1 MVTDGREGMSGNWK
15 ITIVGGSLNG
25 MDFSFPPDR
34 EVLIGRSSKADVRL
48 SSSESDVS
56 GKHLKLVL
64 VDGIPTAVNVTSRRH
79 ATFHQGSEVEPDG
92 GSVVVAA
99 HDAIELGASSPHQV

>member
-79 ATFHQGSEVEPDG
+79 ASSLRTMRSNLARAEE
-92 GSVVVAA
+92 S
-99 HDAIELGASSPHQV
+99 ASGLTPSRLTSLLS